1 MFSVILAIVVVLGAV
16 LALRAWF
23 LSDELRRRALTPDAN
38 PRQADIEV
46 VDIQENQVTL
56 RLAPGS
62 KRKGLLAIDGVW
74 GMEWSGGYAQVGEIF
89 DVDDQRVVR
98 EFRPL
103 IERPQ
108 VGELVL
114 LDIFAYPGDPQ
125 QALGIPFEEVSYNS
139 QLGEFAAW
147 FVDGPSDTWV
157 ILIHGSNS
165 SPREALRVLPTVA
178 ELGLPSLVITYR
190 NDKGAPAN
198 PDGFQRYGQT
208 EWQDLEGAAAY
219 AIEHGAKKLILVG
232 YSMGGAIV
240 MSFLY
245 RSELA
250 DKVMGAILECP
261 MLDLNATVDLGGRS
275 RWHVRLLLP
284 FVKLIGG
291 LRFGINWKELNY
303 LTRAHQLTTP
313 ILLFHGD
320 QDNAVPVETSD
331 RLAKARPD
339 IVEYRR
345 VAGGTHAASWNI
357 RPSAFEAAVRGFLEK
372 LTR

>member
-16 LALRAWF
+16 LALQAWF
-23 LSDELRRRALTPDAN
+23 LSDEFRRRALTPDAN

-108 VGELVL
+108 VGEMVL

-165 SPREALRVLPTVA
+165 SPREALRVLPTLA

-190 NDKGAPAN
+190 NDRGALAN

-261 MLDLNATVDLGGRS
+261 MLDFNATISHGCRN
-275 RWHVRLLLP
+275 RRFAHLLLP
-284 FVKLIGG
+284 ICKLFAT
-291 LRFGINWKELNY
+291 LRFGVDWRELNY
-303 LTRAHQLTTP
+303 LARADQLAVP
-313 ILLFHGD
+313 ILLIHGD
-320 QDNAVPVETSD
+320 QDNIVPIKTSD
-331 RLAKARPD
+331 GLAKARSD
-339 IVEYRR
+339 IVEYVR
-345 VAGGTHAASWNI
+345 VSGATHAAAWNKL
-357 RPSAFEAAVRGFLEK
+357 PSAYEAAVRGFLQR